1 MAEAL
6 EELWL
11 CLTDRRDNRM
21 EQFKI
26 PKKMKAMTLTAY
38 DKLQLAEVD
47 VPQPGPGEVLC
58 RIKSVAIC
66 GSDPK
71 MIPWRLSF
79 C

>member
-1 MAEAL
+1 M

-47 VPQPGPGEVLC
+47 VPQPGAGDVLF
-58 RIKSVAIC
+58 RI
-66 GSDPK
+66 
-71 MIPWRLSF
+71 
-79 C
+79 